1 MKHTDTFMKKL
12 ARLTAL
18 GLALALMLAMPA
30 SAAGLWDLLFGSDEA
45 EEASAQVT
53 LPPAEALAT
62 PEEAATATPA
72 PMASLAPVPD
82 AAIEDDGLLRVALM
96 SMGTQEQLDITVAGV
111 YALEGDPGFRFDRG
125 ARLALSVGEGSI
137 YMAVSGLTID
147 MGPTLTLTRHK
158 AAAGE
163 ENGLYIDQSEKET
176 LYAGDLTVYCEEGGL
191 RAVLELPVEEYLLG
205 VVAYEMSD
213 SFPIEA
219 LKTQAVAARTY
230 AMQRK
235 WQSADRDYDVVDTT
249 ADQVFK
255 GYDPEYTNVAEAVE
269 ATRGVVGLYDGT
281 FAVCYYTASNG
292 GQTALPSQIWG
303 IKDSDGYLAM
313 TEDPY
318 DVENPKS
325 LQSELTVSPDCA
337 ESPALKAML
346 EAQLG
351 EILMDE
357 GYGEG
362 EWELLEI
369 ASVEPVEPR
378 FEGSRMYDGL
388 AFDLR
393 VKLLEP
399 VATPEPE
406 ATPEATA
413 EASAEPTGEAT
424 TAPTE
429 TAAEAAGDAMPT
441 APDEP
446 LPTPTEVPREW
457 VVSGQT
463 RRVVLDVYK
472 QVKGELGLGLNGTD
486 CELVSVDTEADADGE
501 PAQFTILLRRFGHGV
516 GMSQRGAQWMAGHY
530 NKNWQEIFA
539 FYYPGLSVERMS
551 WPEDVLTDL
560 DALPDSVG
568 AARPRPTPTPTPAPL
583 PALEAGERYAKVT
596 ADMLNLRQQPTTASM
611 ALTQLPRGR
620 RLIVRGEA
628 DENGWVSVHTA
639 ELEGYVKEEYL
650 EYE

>member
-255 GYDPEYTNVAEAVE
+255 GYNPEYTNVAEAVE
-269 ATRGVVGLYDGT
+269 ATRGVVGL
-281 FAVCYYTASNG
+281 
-292 GQTALPSQIWG
+292 
-303 IKDSDGYLAM
+303 
-313 TEDPY
+313 DPY

-413 EASAEPTGEAT
+413 EASAEPTAEAS
-424 TAPTE
+424 AEPTE

-463 RRVVLDVYK
+463 RRVVLDVYR

-486 CELVSVDTEADADGE
+486 CELVSVDTEADADGK